1 MTHHSSGPHCPLV
14 WLHHAPSSRADAGGK
29 GASLSQLA
37 ALGAPVPNAFALT
50 TQAWRWFAISLGLPR
65 RARDVNERDLPR
77 VRADIMHAPLP
88 DFIAEAISDGY
99 LAFQTLLGDELALAV
114 RSSATAEDSASFS
127 FAGLHDTILDVRT
140 PTALESAIRQCWAS
154 LWSDRAYAYRMANGF
169 ATATAE
175 IAVIVQQL
183 VRSDVSFVAFTTDPI
198 HDRDD
203 HLVITATWGLGEA
216 IVSGL
221 VVPDQAVVGPD
232 GSIMDYTIGGKH
244 LMVIPGS
251 GADEGTREV
260 AVPRV
265 LRSMPVL
272 SREQVAAIAT
282 MARSL
287 SSRLGY
293 EADLEG
299 GFADGSLYLFLAR
312 PITTIAAQPLAVSMR
327 LEEQLSVS
335 RQ

>member
-65 RARDVNERDLPR
+65 RAMDVNERDLPR
-77 VRADIMHAPLP
+77 VRADIMTAPLQ

-99 LAFQTLLGDELALAV
+99 LAFQTLLGDDLALAV
-114 RSSATAEDSASFS
+114 RSSATTEDSSSFS

-140 PTALESAIRQCWAS
+140 PAALESAIRQCWAS
-154 LWSDRAYAYRMANGF
+154 LWSDRAHAYRMVNGF
-169 ATATAE
+169 ATETAE
-175 IAVIVQQL
+175 IAVVVQQL

-221 VVPDQAVVGPD
+221 VVPDQVVVGAD
-232 GSIMDYTIGGKH
+232 GSILDYTIGGKH
-244 LMVIPGS
+244 MMVIPGT
-251 GADEGTREV
+251 GRDEGIRHV
-260 AVPRV
+260 AVPR
-265 LRSMPVL
+265 LLQSQPAL
-272 SREQVAAIAT
+272 SREQVTAITT
-282 MARSL
+282 MTRSL
-287 SSRLGY
+287 SARLGY

-299 GFADGSLYLFLAR
+299 GFADGSLYLFQAR
-312 PITTIAAQPLAVSMR
+312 PITTIAAQPPAVSMR